1 MTCWTSIGTGTG
13 VAVGVAVGLGVG
25 VAVAVGLGVGVA
37 VAASIDM
44 SAGMSVGASLG
55 VSTGVSV
62 GTISWAMSIVRRSLA
77 WAVSAP
83 AAPKALTSPRTT
95 SPRRNRVISTDTA
108 ANPPSARKN
117 GCLRAAATLG

>member
-1 MTCWTSIGTGTG
+1 MTCWTRIGTGTG

-25 VAVAVGLGVGVA
+25 VAVGVAVGLGVGVA
-37 VAASIDM
+37 ASIDT

-55 VSTGVSV
+55 VSTGASV
-62 GTISWAMSIVRRSLA
+62 GTSSWAILIVRRSLA

-83 AAPKALTSPRTT
+83 VAPKALTSPRTT
-95 SPRRNRVISTDTA
+95 SPRRKRVISTDTA